1 MISLDVEASG
11 LDPKD
16 CAILS
21 IGAVDTDDPANQF
34 YDECRAWDGAE
45 INDEALEVNGFSRE
59 EIGEGST
66 KKSEAELIRDFL
78 AWATDRPQNRTLV
91 AQNVAF
97 DLSFIQAACRRAGA
111 ESPFAHRTLDT
122 HPLCWL
128 HMTKR
133 GITPPVMNHRTA
145 INLDF
150 IMEYCGL
157 PGEPK
162 PHNALTGALC
172 HAEAFSRIAYN
183 KKLLPDFSSFD
194 IPWMSETL
202 RAS

>member
-1 MISLDVEASG
+1 MISLDVESSG
-11 LDPKD
+11 LDARA
-16 CAILS
+16 CS
-21 IGAVDTDDPANQF
+21 IVSLGAVDTEDAANQF
-34 YDECRAWDGAE
+34 YDECRVWEGAE
-45 INDEALEVNGFSRE
+45 INDEALAVNGFTRE
-59 EIGEGST
+59 ELGEGSA
-66 KKSEAELIRDFL
+66 KKTEAELIRDFI

-97 DLSFIQAACRRAGA
+97 DLAFVQAACKRAGV

-128 HMTKR
+128 HMVKR
-133 GITPPVMNHRTA
+133 GLTPPVANHRTA

-150 IMEYCGL
+150 ILEYCGL

-172 HAEAFSRIAYN
+172 HAEAFSRMAYT
-183 KKLLPDFSSFD
+183 KKLLPDFSTFE
-194 IPWMSETL
+194 IPWTNET
-202 RAS
+202 

>member
-11 LDPKD
+11 LDPNV
-16 CAILS
+16 CSILS
-21 IGAVDTDDPANQF
+21 IGAVDTDDIANQF

-45 INDEALEVNGFSRE
+45 INDEALAVNGFSRE
-59 EIGEGST
+59 EIGPEGG
-66 KKSEAELIRDFL
+66 KKTEAELIRDFI
-78 AWATDRPQNRTLV
+78 AWATDRPENRTLI

-97 DLSFIQAACRRAGA
+97 DLTFVQAACKRAGV
-111 ESPFAHRTLDT
+111 ESPFAHRTIDT

-133 GITPPVMNHRTA
+133 GLTPPVENHRTA

-150 IMEYCGL
+150 ILTYCGL

-162 PHNALTGALC
+162 PHNGLTGALS
-172 HAEAFSRIAYN
+172 HAECFARIAYN
-183 KKLLPDFSSFD
+183 QKLLPDFSTFD
-194 IPWMSETL
+194 IPWMSET
-202 RAS
+202 

>member
-11 LDPKD
+11 LDPRD
-16 CAILS
+16 CSILS

-59 EIGEGST
+59 EIGPEGV
-66 KKSEAELIRDFL
+66 KKPEAELIRDFI
-78 AWATDRPQNRTLV
+78 AWATDRPENRTLV

-97 DLSFIQAACRRAGA
+97 DLTFVQAACKRAGV
-111 ESPFAHRTLDT
+111 ESPFAHRTIDT

-133 GITPPVMNHRTA
+133 GMTPPVENHRTA
-145 INLDF
+145 INLTF
-150 IMEYCGL
+150 ILNYCGL
-157 PGEPK
+157 PEEPK
-162 PHNALTGALC
+162 PHNALTGALS
-172 HAEAFSRIAYN
+172 HAECFARMAYN

-194 IPWMSETL
+194 IPWTNET
-202 RAS
+202 S